1 MEIPAESLPSTGALA
16 GEVPRAPLRV
26 WVGFLAMC
34 VGMFMAVLD
43 IQIVASSLPDIQT
56 AFGIPLDR
64 LSWVQTAY
72 LTAEVIAIPLTG
84 RLTRLLSLRFLFV
97 GAIAGFSA
105 ASLACAFSTSFWP
118 FIAWRVLQGFCGGAV
133 IPAVFTAVFELFPE
147 RQHLLAATLAGLLA
161 MLAPTLGPVVGGY
174 ITDTYSWNWLFLINP
189 GPGLLVMLLTGLM
202 LADEKPDWQILG
214 RLDYRG
220 AALIALA
227 LGTFEILLKEGPKRD
242 WSGFIVWLLLGTCLV
257 SGIVA
262 ILRCLARFEPVV
274 ELTLLGERRFAAGC
288 FFSFILGMGLYGS
301 VYLLPLFL
309 GLVRD
314 HTPLEIGEIM
324 IVGGAAQLLAA
335 PIAAAA
341 EKRFNLV
348 WLTTGGYALFAA
360 GLIADGFL
368 TYKSDYREL
377 FWPQV
382 LRGLAVMFCLLP
394 TTTIALEG
402 KTGEHLANASALF
415 NLLRNLG
422 GAIGIAL
429 VDTMLAFRPPVIV
442 AGLVKRLKAGDPT
455 AAITVGLPPDKFHN
469 QVMAP
474 IDEATRQTVAQ
485 LVKRAA
491 LAISFNEAWLMLGV
505 LFALSLCFLLFLRRG
520 EAGSRANFVTTA
532 RH

>member
-1 MEIPAESLPSTGALA
+1 MEIPAESLSSTSPLA
-16 GEVPRAPLRV
+16 GAALRAPLRV
-26 WVGFLAMC
+26 WIAFLAMC
-34 VGMFMAVLD
+34 VGMFMAILD

-97 GAIAGFSA
+97 GAIAGFSG
-105 ASLACAFSTSFWP
+105 ASLACAFSTGFWP
-118 FIAWRVLQGFCGGAV
+118 FIAWRVVQGFCGGAV
-133 IPAVFTAVFELFPE
+133 IPAVFTAGFELFPV
-147 RQHLLAATLAGLLA
+147 RQHLLAAALAGLFA

-174 ITDTYSWNWLFLINP
+174 ITDTYSWHWLFLINP
-189 GPGLLVMLLTGLM
+189 GPGLLVMLLTGFM
-202 LADEKPDWQILG
+202 LADERPDWQILR

-227 LGTFEILLKEGPKRD
+227 LGTLEILLKEGPKRD
-242 WSGFIVWLLLGTCLV
+242 WSGVFLWLLLGLCLV
-257 SGIVA
+257 SGMVA
-262 ILRCLARFEPVV
+262 ILRCLSRFEPVV
-274 ELTLLGERRFAAGC
+274 ELTLLAERHFAAGC
-288 FFSFILGMGLYGS
+288 FYSFVLGMGLYGS

-309 GLVRD
+309 GLVRE

-324 IVGGAAQLLAA
+324 IVGGVAQLLAA
-335 PIAAAA
+335 PVAAAA
-341 EKRFNLV
+341 EKKFNPV
-348 WLTTGGYALFAA
+348 WLTAGGFALFAA

-368 TYKSDYREL
+368 SYKSDYQEL

-382 LRGLAVMFCLLP
+382 MRGLAVMFCLLP

-429 VDTMLAFRPPVIV
+429 VDTMLAFRPPAIV
-442 AGLVKRLKAGDPT
+442 AGLVKRLQAGDPS
-455 AAITVGLPPDKFHN
+455 AAIIVGLPPDKFHN
-469 QVMAP
+469 QVMGP

-485 LVKRAA
+485 LVERAA
-491 LAISFNEAWLMLGV
+491 LSISFNEAWLMLGV
-505 LFALSLCFLLFLRRG
+505 FFALSLVCLPFLRRR
-520 EAGSRANFVTTA
+520 EAASVRTS
-532 RH
+532 